1 MLRRRCQNA
10 AVSIGRGLRTR
21 RTTSE
26 RREWRPFR
34 SEYRMLLSSE
44 TSVVLWPS
52 SRQRLSHQRFTAG
65 STSTRSH
72 GAFQPS
78 SLSRQTSR
86 ASKAPTT
93 WTWCGLLR
101 CMNKMQGIL
110 TRPSSPRPFIK
121 STRSQLLVWTCK
133 RAMTLSRRGY
143 SHRQNLSSVR
153 SLSSNESYY
162 ICLSSCGY
170 SICRG
175 SRNKLMTTAHGGRER
190 KSTAWPTPVMSLDA
204 LPSTRKK
211 AMALVRI
218 VRSWPSWWMI
228 T

>member
-21 RTTSE
+21 RITSG
-26 RREWRPFR
+26 RREWKPFK
-34 SEYRMLLSSE
+34 SEYRMPLSSE

-72 GAFQPS
+72 GAFQPL
-78 SLSRQTSR
+78 SLSKQTLR
-86 ASKAPTT
+86 AIKAPTT
-93 WTWCGLLR
+93 WTWCGRLR
-101 CMNKMQGIL
+101 CMNKVGEIL
-110 TRPSSPRPFIK
+110 TRPSFPRPFIK
-121 STRSQLLVWTCK
+121 STRSQPLVWTCK

-143 SHRQNLSSVR
+143 SHRQILSSVR
-153 SLSSNESYY
+153 NLSSKESYY
-162 ICLSSCGY
+162 ICPSSCGY
-170 SICRG
+170 SICRE
-175 SRNKLMTTAHGGRER
+175 SRNRLMTTAHGGREQR
-190 KSTAWPTPVMSLDA
+190 STASPTPVMSLDA

-211 AMALVRI
+211 AMVLVRI